1 MVNGDVDG
9 GAPSDL
15 SAGGQRLSERSE
27 GCRVGA
33 TGTADPRGVAG
44 WATAQDR
51 HARGDE
57 RHLLLAAHWL
67 RLALSAPQQLSVR
80 STVYN
85 IFRNFHPTGRSYAI
99 EAEPVLEEC
108 GST

>member
-27 GCRVGA
+27 GCGVGA

-67 RLALSAPQQLSVR
+67 PLALSAPRQLSAPLDRLQQLSQV
-80 STVYN
+80 
-85 IFRNFHPTGRSYAI
+85 PTRDGVWEAI
-99 EAEPVLEEC
+99 W
-108 GST
+108 